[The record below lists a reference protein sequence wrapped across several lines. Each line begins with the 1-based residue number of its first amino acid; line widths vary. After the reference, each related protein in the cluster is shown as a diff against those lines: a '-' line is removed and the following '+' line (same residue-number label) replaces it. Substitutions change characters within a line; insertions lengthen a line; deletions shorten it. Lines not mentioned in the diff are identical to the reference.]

1 MDSPGGSASLVQ
13 EDGSRKKPH
22 RARVACTRCRSQ
34 KLRCDG
40 LIPCSRCIRANV
52 PCADP
57 LERTRRRL
65 SSRDEHAH
73 TLLRLSSATA
83 QTKPAHGQIS
93 PVPESNGRE
102 VPIDP
107 RFVRRLQADLKG
119 VVSRLE
125 AVEARVGIAFNA
137 DPLSAG
143 GDHDQPP
150 LRSASMHESVR
161 APFTDMMEKG
171 ADESN
176 LPSRGSSPELVQP
189 YQSATVNGNDPRQPA
204 DSGIEDRSELD
215 TVRIE
220 LARVQ
225 RASEKAPASA
235 YLAADLRAADPIS
248 RGLISNDLAAW
259 LLDWFLEHC
268 HPFLPVLDAGASN
281 KIARMREESPFLLTV
296 ILAIG
301 LRFDALRTCRLAEAG
316 GTTGLSDSLTQM
328 TEVLLG
334 QTLLR
339 SRFRLSDVQAVLF
352 LHAWGLRPIGQGSDP
367 WILSGHAFRLAKRLG
382 VEKTVTSSHSFG
394 RDFLSSR
401 RTWLLLCASDCFPSL
416 GFGRP
421 FSPKENLDLCAHI
434 IASLK
439 QDHLFKGIDI
449 GPDAFVAAQGELAQI
464 SRRLLDWV
472 ADASSQLNFRS
483 NKTHEADDSSWI
495 DVDSIWTRY
504 QELSQS
510 LQMCEAQWDEGLQSP
525 VANASAALYR
535 WHVRLCLPS
544 FALRLNDIADRTS
557 IARSRAQDL
566 ASGRETGSK
575 ASRFR
580 SIYHQ
585 AILRSSEAIVR
596 LHAQD
601 EEGMLTYVPDYLVM
615 ALAQACSARIG
626 LLESGLGP
634 DKSQRRRAAGGER
647 GTGRQTGGEKRE
659 TELVASALA
668 SLDRLATQGV
678 SLARYL
684 SAKVV
689 DAAKKARLAIPQ
701 RSDFRHRKAA
711 ATEVEATKPAKR
723 PRRNARPCA
732 GERGADSGSVNN
744 AIINDGPSW
753 AAAGETSGQHMDP
766 YISPAASSLQDL
778 LEVRWPEAD
787 DLDLWFDADDPLRLL
802 FGENA
807 DLLAP
812 GAFDLNMDLV
822 ASDS

>member
-1 MDSPGGSASLVQ
+1 MDSPGGSASLVR

-22 RARVACTRCRSQ
+22 RARVACTRCRLQ

-57 LERTRRRL
+57 LERTRRL

-73 TLLRLSSATA
+73 TLLRLSSATG
-83 QTKPAHGQIS
+83 QTKPAHRQIS

-102 VPIDP
+102 LPIDP
-107 RFVRRLQADLKG
+107 RLVRRLQANLKE

-125 AVEARVGIAFNA
+125 AVEARLGIAFNA
-137 DPLSAG
+137 HPLSAG

-176 LPSRGSSPELVQP
+176 LPSRSSSSEPVQP
-189 YQSATVNGNDPRQPA
+189 YRSETEDGNDPRQTA
-204 DSGIEDRSELD
+204 DLGNGDRSGLD

-220 LARVQ
+220 LARQ
-225 RASEKAPASA
+225 RVSEKAPASTH
-235 YLAADLRAADPIS
+235 LATDLRSTDPIS
-248 RGLISNDLAAW
+248 RGLISNDLAEW
-259 LLDWFLEHC
+259 LLDWFLERC
-268 HPFLPVLDAGASN
+268 HPFLPVLDAGTSN
-281 KIARMREESPFLLTV
+281 NIARMREESPFLLTV

-301 LRFDALRTCRLAEAG
+301 LRFDALRTCPLAEAG
-316 GTTGLSDSLTQM
+316 ATTGLSENLTQM
-328 TEVLLG
+328 TENLLG

-339 SRFRLSDVQAVLF
+339 SRFRLSDVQAVLY

-394 RDFLSSR
+394 KEFLSSR

-434 IASLK
+434 IATLK
-439 QDHLFKGIDI
+439 HDHLFKGIDI

-472 ADASSQLNFRS
+472 ADASSQLN
-483 NKTHEADDSSWI
+483 KTHQTDDRSWI

-510 LQMCEAQWDEGLQSP
+510 LQTCEAQWDEGLQSP

-557 IARSRAQDL
+557 IARSRAQDI

-601 EEGMLTYVPDYLVM
+601 EEGLLTYVPDYLVM

-626 LLESGLGP
+626 LLEGGTIEGGTSP
-634 DKSQRRRAAGGER
+634 DKSRRRKAAKGER

-668 SLDRLATQGV
+668 SLDRLASQGV

-689 DAAKKARLAIPQ
+689 DAAKKAHLAIPQ

-711 ATEVEATKPAKR
+711 TTDFEATKPAKR

-732 GERGADSGSVNN
+732 RGADSGVVNDLISN
-744 AIINDGPSW
+744 GGPSW
-753 AAAGETSGQHMDP
+753 AAASETSSQHMDT